1 MSLDATR
8 PVKKYKTMK
17 ETGRLLREEQDR
29 ILGVCRALDLS
40 DVPNKTIT
48 QSNDEKGLI
57 A

>member
-29 ILGVCRALDLS
+29 ILGVCRALDFS